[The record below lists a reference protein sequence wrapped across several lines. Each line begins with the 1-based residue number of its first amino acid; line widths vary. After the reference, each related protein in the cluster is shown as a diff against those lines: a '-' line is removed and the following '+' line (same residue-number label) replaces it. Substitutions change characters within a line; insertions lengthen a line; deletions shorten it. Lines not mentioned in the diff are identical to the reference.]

1 MIRILGKIENNI
13 LPAIET
19 DRLYLRQRLVAD
31 AADVFEYAKLA
42 EVSYPAGF
50 PPVATLEDEIY
61 YIENILP
68 KRFEE
73 QNIPSGYGIGNVL
86 TLSPSSKQI
95 RASLLRLGS
104 PTPPL

>member
-31 AADVFEYAKLA
+31 AADGFEYAKLA

-50 PPVATLEDEIY
+50 PPL
-61 YIENILP
+61 
-68 KRFEE
+68 
-73 QNIPSGYGIGNVL
+73 
-86 TLSPSSKQI
+86 
-95 RASLLRLGS
+95 
-104 PTPPL
+104 